1 MNVIALTLAT
11 ALTQAGDQS
20 TGKKMNPA
28 SCPMHEQHMKQ
39 QAAASPAAP
48 DSHHAQLL
56 ARGTRAMGFDQQRTS
71 HHFRLSDSGGSI
83 EVHVNDPSDGESKQ
97 QIASHLQLIAQ
108 QFASGDFSIPLA
120 THGEEPAGVSDL
132 KRLRQ
137 MIRYRFE
144 KTALG
149 GRVAIATTDP
159 AALTAV
165 HAFLRYQ
172 IQDHQTGDPTSPSQR

>member
-1 MNVIALTLAT
+1 MNVIVLTLAT
-11 ALTQAGDQS
+11 ALAQTGEQS
-20 TGKKMNPA
+20 TEKKMDPA
-28 SCPMHEQHMKQ
+28 ACPMHEQHMKQ
-39 QAAASPAAP
+39 QAAARSAAP

-56 ARGTRAMGFDQQRTS
+56 ARGARAMGFDQQRTS
-71 HHFRLSDSGGSI
+71 HHFQLTDSGGSI
-83 EVHVNDPSDGESKQ
+83 EVHVNDPNDRESKQ

-137 MIRYRFE
+137 KVRYRFE
-144 KTALG
+144 KTAIG
-149 GRVAIATTDP
+149 GRVAIATADP